1 MTDMFSLLNED
12 EYLRLRKR
20 QECIASRTPL
30 DADEKRMQSF
40 LAREERLQAYE
51 STHGFRD
58 DEAYIYAE
66 ISTDL
71 LFKTCLLA
79 RRTKITVNQYIENR
93 LNESLKK
100 HESSYHK
107 SRT

>member
-20 QECIASRTPL
+20 QECIAARTPL
-30 DADEKRMQSF
+30 DADEKRVQTF

-58 DEAYIYAE
+58 DEAFLYAE

-71 LFKTCLLA
+71 LFKTCIIA
-79 RRTKITVNQYIENR
+79 RRMKITVNQYIEDR
-93 LNESLKK
+93 LNESLEKY
-100 HESSYHK
+100 ESSYHK